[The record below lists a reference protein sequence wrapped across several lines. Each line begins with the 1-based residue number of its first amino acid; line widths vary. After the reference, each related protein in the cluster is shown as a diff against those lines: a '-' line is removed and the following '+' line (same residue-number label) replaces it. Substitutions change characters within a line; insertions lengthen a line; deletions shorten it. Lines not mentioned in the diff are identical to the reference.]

1 MTIIILFTLQVYDM
15 YELPNCTEFC
25 PLFCVFSVW
34 RGQPKCSC
42 TIAYGSETCGT
53 AHWNDKAIRH
63 FHLRLVPSAAA
74 EGDDYLFFPFQE
86 MELQGSHA
94 WDALIRIFQPTETWK
109 KPLEWNLQL
118 SSSALSFHKP
128 QHYKLLFL
136 TQAAR
141 TVQAPRGCHYFK
153 RTNYW
158 D

>member
-1 MTIIILFTLQVYDM
+1 MTCM
-15 YELPNCTEFC
+15 NCQTALNSA
-25 PLFCVFSVW
+25 PFSVYFLCA

-118 SSSALSFHKP
+118 SCSALSFHKP
-128 QHYKLLFL
+128 QHYKLLLL